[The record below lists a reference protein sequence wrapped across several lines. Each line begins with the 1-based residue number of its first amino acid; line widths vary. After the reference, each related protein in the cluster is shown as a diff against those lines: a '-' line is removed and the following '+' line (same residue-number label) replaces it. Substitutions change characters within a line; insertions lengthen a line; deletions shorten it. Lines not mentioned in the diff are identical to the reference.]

1 MSYVLVFDGDSIS
14 LGEGATNGHTLADQ
28 TLSLLSSEAIH
39 HITAVGGRQAKEC
52 LSLFSF
58 NVMPLYQSDKKNI
71 IFFNAGD
78 NDIAHGSS
86 ANETY
91 AAIRAYIELAHY
103 YGWQVVVS
111 TKLQRYDWPE
121 EARSV
126 ITKLNLL
133 ITANEAKAERVADF
147 QANPT
152 VGGDLGRLDRKYFTS
167 DQIHPADAGYTIL
180 ATIAAT
186 ELLTLLSS

>member
-14 LGEGATNGHTLADQ
+14 FGEGATNGHTLADQ
-28 TLSLLSSEAIH
+28 TLSLLLPKVVH

-52 LSLFSF
+52 LSLFNF
-58 NVMPLYQSDKKNI
+58 NVMPLYQYDKKNI

-78 NDIAHGSS
+78 NDIAHGSN

-91 AAIRAYIELAHY
+91 AAIKAYTELAHHR
-103 YGWQVVVS
+103 GWQVVLS

-126 ITKLNLL
+126 ITNLNLL
-133 ITANEAKAERVADF
+133 ITENEAKAERVADF
-147 QANPT
+147 QANPI
-152 VGGDLGRLDRKYFTS
+152 VGGDLGRLDRTYFTS

-180 ATIAAT
+180 ATITAAA
-186 ELLTLLSS
+186 LLPLLSS